1 PASRDNVIG
10 AASTKREEP
19 APVPARAPE
28 PVRPA
33 FGGLGTVTPREDPPA
48 PVEPAPAPEP
58 PAPAP
63 QVPTA
68 RPYQD
73 SPAEELDVPDFL
85 K

>member
-1 PASRDNVIG
+1 MIG

-19 APVPARAPE
+19 APAPVRAPE

-33 FGGLGTVTPREDPPA
+33 FGGLGTVTPREEPPA
-48 PVEPAPAPEP
+48 PVEIPVEPAPAP
-58 PAPAP
+58 P

>member
-1 PASRDNVIG
+1 
-10 AASTKREEP
+10 
-19 APVPARAPE
+19 
-28 PVRPA
+28 
-33 FGGLGTVTPREDPPA
+33 PREDIQIPVEQAPAEAAIPA
-48 PVEPAPAPEP
+48 P
-58 PAPAP
+58 P